1 MQPVQHAEKTFY
13 DIHHVFVSFL
23 VCIESVLLMAQ
34 ILTVK
39 IMSFTTY
46 AEAFFI
52 ISNALRCEITEYAVC
67 LWGEC
72 VQLFIL
78 SGMLCL
84 FVFKDVHVKIH

>member
-13 DIHHVFVSFL
+13 GIHHVSVSFL

-67 LWGEC
+67 LWSEC